1 MYRWFIVCYKSHA
14 VSLSNMV
21 SPTEQGRKMPE
32 QNTSLD
38 TSRDKIYPI
47 SSFVR
52 SKQKVR
58 KTFDH
63 SFSKMDISAL
73 THCPT
78 KHFVNDL
85 ISHQNATHPP
95 RVNKGIQTV
104 FLQNNLRGGWAT
116 SVRIISQTNTWTSP
130 YSCDS
135 LKESSAIQI
144 SFVCAGI
151 TEPNQKPSKH

>member
-1 MYRWFIVCYKSHA
+1 
-14 VSLSNMV
+14 
-21 SPTEQGRKMPE
+21 MPE
-32 QNTSLD
+32 QNTRLD

-78 KHFVNDL
+78 KHLVNDL
-85 ISHQNATHPP
+85 ISLQNATHPP
-95 RVNKGIQTV
+95 RANKGIQTV
-104 FLQNNLRGGWAT
+104 FLQQNLRGLGDKCENNLT
-116 SVRIISQTNTWTSP
+116 NQYVNSRIFTRQLKGVIG
-130 YSCDS
+130 YSNQLC
-135 LKESSAIQI
+135 
-144 SFVCAGI
+144 VCRNY
-151 TEPNQKPSKH
+151 TT

>member
-1 MYRWFIVCYKSHA
+1 M
-14 VSLSNMV
+14 SLSNMV

-32 QNTSLD
+32 QNTRLD

-47 SSFVR
+47 SPFVQ

-104 FLQNNLRGGWAT
+104 FLQNNLRGLGDKCENNL
-116 SVRIISQTNTWTSP
+116 TNQYVNFP
-130 YSCDS
+130 IFMRQ
-135 LKESSAIQI
+135 LKGVVSHSNQLC
-144 SFVCAGI
+144 VCRNYRTQSEAFK
-151 TEPNQKPSKH
+151 TLANHL